1 MYLPLVQQPVRITRV
16 RQTDLEMKARRKR
29 VLLALCAALVGYIA
43 WITWPHIGEV
53 EVTNH
58 AGVTE
63 SDIEQIVHELE
74 SDGVFLGRRELA
86 TIGSSL
92 IDPRSRPRYF
102 VEIEGT
108 AETIVITAG
117 YIRGELWGGGPV
129 VGAKKKDGL
138 WIFEPYNALWRS

>member
-1 MYLPLVQQPVRITRV
+1 
-16 RQTDLEMKARRKR
+16 MKARRKR
-29 VLLALCAALVGYIA
+29 ALLALGAALIAYIA
-43 WITWPHIGEV
+43 WITWPHIADV

-63 SDIEQIVHELE
+63 SDIEQIVHKLE
-74 SDGVFLGRRELA
+74 GDGMFSGRRELA

-108 AETIVITAG
+108 SEAIVITAG

-129 VGAKKKDGL
+129 VGAKKRDGL
-138 WIFEPYNALWRS
+138 WFFEPYNALWKS